1 MIEFILK
8 RLLQAIPVLLIVVSA
23 SFFMIRLAPGDPFS
37 QERALPTEVLK
48 SLNTYY
54 KLDQPLTV
62 QYLDYLS
69 NLLQGEFGPSFK
81 YPGRTVTEIIG
92 AGLPVTFEL
101 GAYAML
107 IALLLGISSGVV
119 ASLRPNTWQDYV
131 PMSLAMIGICLPSYV
146 LGPLLVLII
155 GIWLEWLPVSGWG
168 YIPGDKILPSV
179 TMGFVYAAYISRLS
193 RGGMLEILNQD
204 FIRTARAKGV
214 SEGMIVLRHALR
226 GGMQPVV
233 SFMGPALAG
242 LLGGSFVVETI
253 FQIPGLGRYYV
264 QAAFN
269 RDYTLILGM
278 TVFFATL
285 IIAFNLLAD
294 IVAAWL
300 NPRLRRGKTAGN
312 G

>member
-1 MIEFILK
+1 VIT
-8 RLLQAIPVLLIVVSA
+8 A
-23 SFFMIRLAPGDPFS
+23 SFFMVRLAPGDPFS
-37 QERALPTEVLK
+37 QERALPVEVMKGLR
-48 SLNTYY
+48 TYY
-54 KLDQPLTV
+54 KLDQPLVT
-62 QYLDYLS
+62 QYIEYLK
-69 NLLQGEFGPSFK
+69 NIAQGDFGPSFK
-81 YPGRTVTEIIG
+81 YSGRTVTEIIG

-101 GAYAML
+101 GAYALL
-107 IALLLGISSGVV
+107 IALLIGISSGVI

-146 LGPLLVLII
+146 LGPLLVLIV

-179 TMGFVYAAYISRLS
+179 TMGFVYAAYISRLA
-193 RGGMLEILNQD
+193 RGGMLEILSQD

-214 SEGMIVLRHALR
+214 SESMIVLRHALR
-226 GGMQPVV
+226 GGMQPVI

-278 TVFFATL
+278 TIFFAVL
-285 IIAFNLLAD
+285 IVVFNLLAD
-294 IVAAWL
+294 IVAAWM
-300 NPRLRRGKTAGN
+300 NPRLRSGKAAG